1 MKGVD
6 HVGAILGESNC
17 KVRLLHVMRE
27 VNPYIWLFEEEDI
40 VQPKLEKGEEA
51 KWWGHL
57 RSEMAP
63 VFEEAKKHLMDAG
76 FNAERIDTDFITGV
90 SSRAGAIVEQA
101 NTMDYGTIVVGRRG
115 LSRVQEFLMGRVS
128 NKVLHL
134 ARNKAVWIVN

>member
-1 MKGVD
+1 
-6 HVGAILGESNC
+6 H
-17 KVRLLHVMRE
+17 
-27 VNPYIWLFEEEDI
+27 PYSWLYEEDDT

-51 KWWGHL
+51 RWWAHL
-57 RSEMAP
+57 RSEMGP
-63 VFEEAKKHLMDAG
+63 VLEEAKRHLMDAG
-76 FNAERIDTDFITGV
+76 FDAERITTEFITGV